1 MDSYIVDFA
10 YFCHRC
16 KHADKDVTETPCDEC
31 LDNPHSTESK
41 RPLFFEQEPD
51 ESKWKL
57 KSEKGKE
64 PN

>member
-31 LDNPHSTESK
+31 LDNPHSGCESGVAMVS
-41 RPLFFEQEPD
+41 RSF
-51 ESKWKL
+51 
-57 KSEKGKE
+57 
-64 PN
+64 